1 MPEPSFLTATEAI
14 ELIKQKKLSRYEWIQ
29 SCIQRIKER
38 ESITKA
44 WTFVNFDDA
53 LKQAKK
59 FDDVKIEKFGIPI
72 GAKDII
78 DVSGM
83 PTQMGTTFYQNNI
96 SARDAASIAISKDA
110 GCIVIGKTVTTE
122 LGHRH
127 PGPTTNPHNPKY
139 TPGGSSSGSAA
150 SVADFMVPITF
161 GTQTTGSII
170 RPAAYCGV
178 IGYKPTYGDFDK
190 SGILPNSPS
199 LDTLG
204 LIARSI
210 EDLQLMRSIVIEEK
224 INLEKNV
231 DFKKIKFAFVRTPHW
246 EDQTD
251 ECTKN
256 ELEKFFEALKKLNFD
271 IHEQNLDELII
282 EASEIHTKLSGFEFK
297 RSIAAERINHFSK
310 LSEVLRNGRL
320 SDGINMSLQAYR
332 ELQKHAEYNKLRIE
346 EKLKQ
351 YDCIITPS
359 APGEA
364 LNGLDYTGSPI
375 FNTTW
380 TLTGMPAITLPLFKS
395 KNNLPIGCQIVS
407 HRDNDEF
414 LLEVGKVLLNTFS

>member
-210 EDLQLMRSIVIEEK
+210 EDLQLMRSIVIEEI
-224 INLEKNV
+224 INSEKNIDV
-231 DFKKIKFAFVRTPHW
+231 KKIKFAFVRTPHW

-256 ELEKFFEALKKLNFD
+256 ELEKFFETLKKLNFD

-282 EASEIHTKLSGFEFK
+282 EASEIHTKISGFEFK
-297 RSIAAERINHFSK
+297 RSISAERINHFSK
-310 LSEVLRNGRL
+310 LSEILRNGRL
-320 SDGINMSLQAYR
+320 SDGINMSLQTYR
-332 ELQKHAEYNKLRIE
+332 KLQKQSEYNKLRIE

-380 TLTGMPAITLPLFKS
+380 TLVGMPAITLPLFKS
-395 KNNLPIGCQIVS
+395 KNNLPIGCQIIS

-414 LLEVGKVLLNTFS
+414 LLELGKFLLNEFS

>member
-1 MPEPSFLTATEAI
+1 MSEPSFLTATEALK
-14 ELIKQKKLSRYEWIQ
+14 LIKQKKLSRYEWVQ
-29 SCIQRIKER
+29 SCIKRIKER
-38 ESITKA
+38 ESITQA
-44 WTFVNFDDA
+44 WTFVNFDEA
-53 LKQAKK
+53 LIQAKK
-59 FDDVKIEKFGIPI
+59 FDDMTSEKFGIPI

-78 DVSGM
+78 DVAGM
-83 PTQMGTTFYQNNI
+83 PTQMGTSFYQHNI
-96 SARDAASIAISKDA
+96 PARDAASIAISKDA

-210 EDLQLMRSIVIEEK
+210 EDLQLMRSIVIEEI
-224 INLEKNV
+224 INSEKNIDV
-231 DFKKIKFAFVRTPHW
+231 KKIKFAFVRTPHW

-256 ELEKFFEALKKLNFD
+256 ELEKFFESLKKLNFD

-282 EASEIHTKLSGFEFK
+282 EASEIHTKISGFEFK
-297 RSIAAERINHFSK
+297 RSISAERINHFSK
-310 LSEVLRNGRL
+310 LSEILRNGRL
-320 SDGINMSLQAYR
+320 SDGINMSLLTYR
-332 ELQKHAEYNKLRIE
+332 KLQKQSEYNKLRIE

-364 LNGLDYTGSPI
+364 LNALDYTGSPI

-380 TLTGMPAITLPLFKS
+380 TLAGMPAITLPLFKS
-395 KNNLPIGCQIVS
+395 KNNLPIGCQIIS
-407 HRDNDEF
+407 HRNNDEF
-414 LLEVGKVLLNTFS
+414 LLELGKFLLNEFS

>member
-1 MPEPSFLTATEAI
+1 MSEPCFFTATEAI
-14 ELIKQKKLSRYEWIQ
+14 ELIKKKKLSRYEWIE
-29 SCIQRIKER
+29 SCIKRIKER
-38 ESITKA
+38 ESITQA

-59 FDDVKIEKFGIPI
+59 FDDINSEKFGIPM

-83 PTQMGTTFYQNNI
+83 PTQMGTSFYQNNI
-96 SARDAASIAISKDA
+96 PARDAASIAISKDA

-127 PGPTTNPHNPKY
+127 PGPTTNPHNSKF

-150 SVADFMVPITF
+150 SVADFMIPITF

-210 EDLQLMRSIVIEEK
+210 EDIQLIRNIVIEEK
-224 INLEKNV
+224 INS
-231 DFKKIKFAFVRTPHW
+231 DKKIQLKQIKFAFVKTPYW
-246 EDQTD
+246 EDKTD

-256 ELEKFFEALKKLNFD
+256 ELQKF
-271 IHEQNLDELII
+271 
-282 EASEIHTKLSGFEFK
+282 
-297 RSIAAERINHFSK
+297 
-310 LSEVLRNGRL
+310 
-320 SDGINMSLQAYR
+320 
-332 ELQKHAEYNKLRIE
+332 
-346 EKLKQ
+346 
-351 YDCIITPS
+351 ITP
-359 APGEA
+359 
-364 LNGLDYTGSPI
+364 I
-375 FNTTW
+375 
-380 TLTGMPAITLPLFKS
+380 LPELREPY
-395 KNNLPIGCQIVS
+395 NPLP
-407 HRDNDEF
+407 E
-414 LLEVGKVLLNTFS
+414 K

>member
-1 MPEPSFLTATEAI
+1 M
-14 ELIKQKKLSRYEWIQ
+14 
-29 SCIQRIKER
+29 
-38 ESITKA
+38 
-44 WTFVNFDDA
+44 NFYGA
-53 LKQAKK
+53 LEQAKK
-59 FDDVKIEKFGIPI
+59 FDDLNDEKFGIPI

-83 PTQMGTTFYQNNI
+83 PTQMGTSFYQNNI
-96 SARDAASIAISKDA
+96 PARDAASIAISKDA

-127 PGPTTNPHNPKY
+127 PGPTTNPHNSKH

-150 SVADFMVPITF
+150 AVADFMIPISF

-210 EDLQLMRSIVIEEK
+210 EDIKLMRNIVIEEK
-224 INLEKNV
+224 INSKTNI
-231 DFKKIKFAFVRTPHW
+231 DIQKIKFAFIKTPYW
-246 EDQTD
+246 KDQTD

-256 ELEKFFEALKKLNFD
+256 ELEKFVVELKKLNID
-271 IHEQNLDELII
+271 VDEKNLDELIV
-282 EASEIHTKLSGFEFK
+282 ESSEIHTKLSGFEFK

-310 LSEVLRNGRL
+310 LSEILRKGRL
-320 SDGINMSLQAYR
+320 SDGINMSLNEYR
-332 ELQKHAEYNKLRIE
+332 ELQNRTEYNKLKIE

-364 LNGLDYTGSPI
+364 LNGLDFTGSPI

-395 KNNLPIGCQIVS
+395 KNNLPIGCQIIS

-414 LLEVGKVLLNTFS
+414 LLDLGNILLKEFS